1 MAYKDPNRKLT
12 VKDYVRLFVVLALFG
27 AFVIFVLKLAGT
39 PKPVATYTQVWDVL
53 VAHRYTPVDLTE
65 EYIKDDP
72 SLKNA
77 LLQNI
82 TANQDGFQIAF
93 YVFAD
98 QNYSKNA
105 YTSLNKTL
113 SEIERRYSTSSV
125 ETGGYWANFIVHE
138 IQTGGKDYYLMRIG
152 ETILYAHGDEQYSG
166 EMYSV
171 AKELGYYF

>member
-82 TANQDGFQIAF
+82 TANQDGFLYYISLCFLKRCFSYIHIF
-93 YVFAD
+93 YEPIFGV
-98 QNYSKNA
+98 SCPK
-105 YTSLNKTL
+105 L
-113 SEIERRYSTSSV
+113 I
-125 ETGGYWANFIVHE
+125 IVCL
-138 IQTGGKDYYLMRIG
+138 TA
-152 ETILYAHGDEQYSG
+152 LYASRGA
-166 EMYSV
+166 SV
-171 AKELGYYF
+171 LRTAISIGQLPVF